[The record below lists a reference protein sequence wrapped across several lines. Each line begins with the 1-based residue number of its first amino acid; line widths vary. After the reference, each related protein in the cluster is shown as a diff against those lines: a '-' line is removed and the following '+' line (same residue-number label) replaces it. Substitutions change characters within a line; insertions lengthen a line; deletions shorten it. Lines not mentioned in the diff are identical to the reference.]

1 MMQCTSGGDVSTKPN
16 MSNCEHPNRHY
27 PIPNPM
33 LTNHLRNDGRT
44 NRVFQHVVRTSTY
57 LTRVPRTSSRAKAI
71 TDAGILWFVDV
82 PAPYCTCIGLTTL
95 ACEAGVDEW
104 TNSIGILLRALITLS
119 SYWLLTMYVR
129 IMYSESKAKGTVFA
143 ESSLLSER
151 K

>member
-1 MMQCTSGGDVSTKPN
+1 MLLGPPHISLAFPVQAVEQRPSLTPEFSGLMT
-16 MSNCEHPNRHY
+16 
-27 PIPNPM
+27 
-33 LTNHLRNDGRT
+33 
-44 NRVFQHVVRTSTY
+44 F
-57 LTRVPRTSSRAKAI
+57 
-71 TDAGILWFVDV
+71 